1 MRKGGANAP
10 PHYAVLEIR
19 RILMKRRL
27 FPLAAVALLLCMLF
41 FIFSPSTAHADALD
55 PYDSGC
61 ANTGYVANS
70 GTLSVAGYVVY
81 AENWYSTG
89 CNTNWAEIWWNGGSA
104 VQTGVAI
111 YGSSGTRCYPTSCGF
126 YTGASG
132 GYYTGGLSPSWT
144 DMINGTEVTY
154 VLLCIKA
161 DGQTT
166 CSPNPWLP
174 A

>member
-89 CNTNWAEIWWNGGSA
+89 CNTNWAEIWEWGFGSTDWSSNLRVLWDA
-104 VQTGVAI
+104 VLSHQLWVL
-111 YGSSGTRCYPTSCGF
+111 YGRQWWILYGWAFT
-126 YTGASG
+126 
-132 GYYTGGLSPSWT
+132 
-144 DMINGTEVTY
+144 
-154 VLLCIKA
+154 LL
-161 DGQTT
+161 DRYD
-166 CSPNPWLP
+166 
-174 A
+174 